1 MLPTIGVLVAFAV
14 IFALRL
20 RNVDFSLSI
29 LAGSVVLVVTS
40 GAPPM
45 TFVNAAYA
53 TLSDPAT
60 IDLAAAVAIIS
71 VLGYA
76 LKETGL
82 MVELIDGLKSVL
94 PSRVLLALIPA
105 MFGLLSMPGG
115 ALMSAPFNEPEA
127 NRLGLRPEHKTYIN
141 VWFRHVWYWA
151 SPISPV
157 PILAASLAG
166 IPLNDF
172 LLAQLPI
179 FAVVVVIGFLFSR
192 AFIRDEGGNGHG
204 LRDYRYVLRG
214 LSPILVTI
222 VLSVAGVPI
231 WAALILGVC
240 IVFLIKKVPA
250 RGALDMAWKGVR
262 WDIALSVVAMLYF
275 RQIISSTGSVAA
287 LFETVMGLGVPLLL
301 ILIAVPF
308 LVGTISGTPTMGI
321 GIVFPLLVPLTGPS
335 GIQLVGLMYAGV
347 IAGYIA
353 SPLHLCLVLTNSY
366 YRSELGRVYR
376 YLVPSA
382 IALFAV
388 VMIYRLAL
396 NGVIAF

>member
-20 RNVDFSLSI
+20 RNVDISLSI

-94 PSRVLLALIPA
+94 PSRVLLTLIPA

-157 PILAASLAG
+157 PILAANLAG

-192 AFIRDEGGNGHG
+192 AFIRDEGGNGQG

-250 RGALDMAWKGVR
+250 RGTLDMAWKGVR

-335 GIQLVGLMYAGV
+335 GIQLVSLMYVGI

-353 SPLHLCLVLTNSY
+353 SPLHLCLILTNSY

>member
-1 MLPTIGVLVAFAV
+1 MLPTIGVLVAFVV

-45 TFVNAAYA
+45 TFVDAAYA

-60 IDLAAAVAIIS
+60 INLAAAVAIIS

-115 ALMSAPFNEPEA
+115 ALMSAPFNDPEA

-166 IPLNDF
+166 ISLNDF

-192 AFIRDEGGNGHG
+192 LFIREEGGNGHD

-240 IVFLIKKVPA
+240 IVFLIKKVPVRA
-250 RGALDMAWKGVR
+250 ALEMAWKGVR
-262 WDIALSVVAMLYF
+262 WDIALAVVSMLYF
-275 RQIISSTGSVAA
+275 RQIISSTGSVAT
-287 LFETVMGLGVPLLL
+287 LFETVMGFGVPLLL

-335 GIQLVGLMYAGV
+335 GIQLVSLIYAG
-347 IAGYIA
+347 IISGYIA
-353 SPLHLCLVLTNSY
+353 SPLHLCLILTNSY

-382 IALFAV
+382 VALFAV
-388 VMIYRLAL
+388 VMVYRLAL
-396 NGVIAF
+396 NGTIAI